1 MPAPGHRISE
11 YILETRLG
19 SGTFGEVWLAC
30 HHVWPEKRV
39 AIKIPK
45 DPQYIRDLQREG
57 LAVRGLEHPNL
68 CQALGFDPYADP
80 PYLIMEYIPGGSLR
94 HTILTGRLSVE
105 DSVSILRQI
114 LTGLDYAHRNNI
126 IHRDLKPEN
135 VLIHEKT
142 AIYGYQ
148 TPGMVKITDFGF
160 GKRASVSNQ
169 SVVYSL
175 SLDPQQA
182 QKVVGTLDY
191 MSPEQRN
198 GETVDARTDLYA
210 CGIMLFEMLTGERP
224 SGTEMPSDL
233 RPDVPRWIDEVFKR
247 SYTRLDRRF
256 DSASQ
261 MLTALQLVN
270 ESPWVSPLKSGYP
283 TEGSVCPRCQRP
295 VGTKDQFC
303 MSCGVQLVSQVR
315 RCQQCGAW
323 PDADDQFCTHCGN
336 SLTTMRWHDS
346 KPDLMGSGWS
356 IERTD

>member
-1 MPAPGHRISE
+1 MPEPGKRISE
-11 YILETRLG
+11 YLLESRLG
-19 SGTFGEVWLAC
+19 SGTFGEVWKAC
-30 HHVWPEKRV
+30 HHVWSDKRV

-68 CQALGFDPYADP
+68 CQAKGFDPYADP
-80 PYLIMEYIPGGSLR
+80 PYLVMEYVPGQSLR
-94 HTILTGRLSVE
+94 QLILSRALSVD

-114 LTGLDYAHRNNI
+114 LIGLDYAHQKNV

-135 VLIHEKT
+135 VLIHEQ
-142 AIYGYQ
+142 ALSVGYQ

-160 GKRASVSNQ
+160 GKRTTVSNQ

-182 QKVVGTLDY
+182 QKVVGTFDY
-191 MSPEQRN
+191 MSPEQRR
-198 GETVDARTDLYA
+198 GEPLDARTDLYS

-233 RPDVPRWIDEVFKR
+233 RADVPVWIDEVFRR

-256 DSASQ
+256 NSAAE
-261 MLTALQLVN
+261 MLCALQTTTGTRGVAH
-270 ESPWVSPLKSGYP
+270 PK
-283 TEGSVCPRCQRP
+283 EGFSNGMSSCPRCQRP
-295 VGTKDQFC
+295 VGNKDQFC

-315 RCQQCGAW
+315 RCQNCGAW
-323 PDADDQFCTHCGN
+323 PDADDQFCTHCGK
-336 SLTTMRWHDS
+336 SLTTMI
-346 KPDLMGSGWS
+346 LA
-356 IERTD
+356 